1 MRAVAHLICLMG
13 LFATTTVTAVFG
25 LSSNGGPPPPLQKVL
40 VTGAAGRTGQLVFGA
55 LLEDS
60 RFEAK
65 ALVRSEKSG
74 KKLIKVVPATGLD
87 QIVVCDVTTL
97 GDEHESTTPAGLD
110 GCKAMII
117 CTSSVPT
124 ISKRSLIKAFLKIP
138 LNLIRRKKAFDFRS
152 LTFVWKLGQFPE
164 KVDFYGQK
172 AQIDLAKKLGMEH
185 VVVVGSMGGTDPTNF
200 LNSIGKNA
208 DGSGNGDILLWKRQA
223 ERYLVDSG
231 LDYTII
237 HPGGLTDT
245 PPGQEDFV
253 LGVDDKL
260 LENKKRSIS
269 RGDVADLC
277 IAALTVG
284 RGKKVALDCITRAPE
299 PDATVKAT
307 AEVALRDFLKQGKPY
322 DYSL

>member
-1 MRAVAHLICLMG
+1 MRTLTQVSCLLG
-13 LFATTTVTAVFG
+13 LFATTAAG
-25 LSSNGGPPPPLQKVL
+25 LSPPPTTLTKVL
-40 VTGAAGRTGQLVFGA
+40 VTGAAGRTGQLVFGS

-74 KKLIKVVPATGLD
+74 KKLRKVVPATGLN

-97 GDEHESTTPAGLD
+97 GDEPTLPGLEEF
-110 GCKAMII
+110 KAMII
-117 CTSSVPT
+117 CTSAVPT
-124 ISKRSLIKAFLKIP
+124 ISKLSLVKAFLKIP

-152 LTFVWKLGQFPE
+152 LSFVWKKGQYPE
-164 KVDFYGQK
+164 KVDYKGQM
-172 AQIDLAKKLGMEH
+172 AQIDLAKKLGMKH

-200 LNSIGKNA
+200 LNSIGKKA
-208 DGSGNGDILLWKRQA
+208 DGSGNGDILLWKRKA

-245 PPGQEDFV
+245 PPGQEVFV
-253 LGVDDKL
+253 LDVDDKL
-260 LENKKRSIS
+260 IVNKKRSIS

-277 IAALTVG
+277 IAALTVAK
-284 RGKKVALDCITRAPE
+284 GKKVALDCITRVPE
-299 PDATVKAT
+299 PGDKVAS
-307 AEVALRDFLKQGKPY
+307 AEEALTDFLKESKTY
-322 DYSL
+322 DYAL